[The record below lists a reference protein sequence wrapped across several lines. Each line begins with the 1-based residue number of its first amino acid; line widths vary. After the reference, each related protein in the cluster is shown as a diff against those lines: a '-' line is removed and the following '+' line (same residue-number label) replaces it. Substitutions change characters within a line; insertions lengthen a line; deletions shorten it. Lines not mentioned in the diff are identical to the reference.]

1 MKRSTVI
8 ALSGLVVGCGNDSP
22 VSPESPIDVPAPDP
36 VPQATAASL
45 LSERA
50 IEIDP
55 TDLSLLSDSGEM
67 SAGIYRYRTEHADAR
82 LPVVDDYLLGETDDG
97 EFYLRRVT
105 DVTVDGDIVS
115 TETVEAFWP
124 EVVNGGRYS
133 LSIPLDGSDPDVSV
147 STISGP
153 RASVVPVV
161 TLNNGFDVSFDL
173 CTPLGEILAVPRSL
187 EDFTL
192 CDVTSACLQA
202 SASPP
207 PPTPFPA
214 IGVSACGSLSRLE
227 PSLSLHLGGT
237 IDVVIEVDPGSI
249 IPPVAPSVTEVSLRG
264 APTIDAT
271 LGIGI
276 GLDGSLELTLVPI
289 GVLFKKSLGKFAEV
303 ELKLGPSISLSVEGS
318 ADVDLTVDVDGGV
331 NFVAGWRSGGL
342 FQFSNSLS
350 ATPSFQVNSRQLTM
364 KGMVGIGIGAEFK
377 ANEKN
382 DKKSFAKLEGGFE
395 TGIGAG
401 VQQVN
406 SRPSPCTY
414 LDSPIPGAD
423 DCEVDNWRRDR
434 DVIWEWSAAAF
445 FGYKFGPITGGVKVG
460 VPLGGGKIKDL
471 RDVFGRGDLI
481 VDISD
486 QHVKP
491 RPKTFVGYPYD
502 TCGGTGG
509 SIGTDPCPAD
519 ILLTRIIP
527 GRFGRLFGIPR
538 DSLDPIAEPIPLIAI
553 SQAPPLSQSVAT
565 GAGLFQ
571 QLPPPDDCVVD
582 RNRARTDCT
591 LPAGI
596 AHAVWIRGVA
606 ANCTVTDARV
616 GPKSSGFDGNDFF
629 KLVVLAP
636 DTQIHEALH
645 VDCGDTALEFGNLE
659 VHVTT
664 AGQNPDPDGYTLSVD
679 GALLGMLGPNDM
691 ALFGGLP
698 AEDKTVVL
706 ADVAPNC
713 TVQGGTSQMVTI
725 PTNNTAV
732 VTFAVDCVDPTALG
746 QVDIVT
752 NTTGQ
757 DIPPGYTVDVGGQQ
771 SSIPANGNLVVS
783 TPVGPTDVRLI
794 DVAPNCIVAA
804 PNPRTVH
811 VGTTLTATT
820 FDVSCKNAEAA
831 AKTSVSGMLSVV
843 GVTSPGTDQGNSANV
858 RHIVDEMLDVQL
870 DGGIIATGSV
880 TRSYNLNGGDGTM
893 SGTFSL
899 DASFNGQT
907 GLITGVLTG
916 TVEDGMAS
924 ASLSG
929 GGSGGL
935 AGLVF
940 KLDLSGPFDGPFSYT
955 GTVQNP
961 NKQGPPQK

>member
-8 ALSGLVVGCGNDSP
+8 ALSALAVACTNDSP
-22 VSPESPIDVPAPDP
+22 VSPEPPIQTPDP
-36 VPQATAASL
+36 VPQATPATL

-55 TDLSLLSDSGEM
+55 GDLSLLSDSDEM
-67 SAGIYRYRTEHADAR
+67 AAGIYRYRSVRADAR
-82 LPVVDDYLLGETDDG
+82 LPVVDDYLIGEADDG
-97 EFYLRRVT
+97 EIYLRRVT
-105 DVTVDGDIVS
+105 DVTVDGDVVS

-124 EVVNGGRYS
+124 EVVNGGRYTV
-133 LSIPLDGSDPDVSV
+133 SIPLDGSDPDVSLNV
-147 STISGP
+147 ISGP
-153 RASVVPVV
+153 RASVVPIASFD
-161 TLNNGFDVSFDL
+161 NGFDLSFDL
-173 CTPLGEILAVPRSL
+173 CKPIGDILPVPPATANTNICEIAQL
-187 EDFTL
+187 
-192 CDVTSACLQA
+192 
-202 SASPP
+202 
-207 PPTPFPA
+207 
-214 IGVSACGSLSRLE
+214 CGSVSVGAPPGPSIGADLCGAISRLE
-227 PSLSLHLGGT
+227 PSISLQVTGT
-237 IDVVIEVDPGSI
+237 VDLVIDVDAGSLF
-249 IPPVAPSVTEVSLRG
+249 PFRPPSVTEVSLSS

-271 LGIGI
+271 LGLGL
-276 GLDGSLELTLVPI
+276 GLDGSLEITFVPV
-289 GVLFKKSLGKFAEV
+289 GLLLKKSLGKFGKV
-303 ELKLGPSISLSVEGS
+303 EIVLGPTITLSAKAS
-318 ADVDLTVDVDGGV
+318 VDLDVAVDVDGGV
-331 NFVAGWRSGGL
+331 NFVAGWNGGGL
-342 FQFSNSLS
+342 FDFTSTLVAQ
-350 ATPSFQVNSRQLTM
+350 PSFQVTSRQLTL
-364 KGMVGIGIGAEFK
+364 KGMAGLALGATFS
-377 ANEKN
+377 ANEKE
-382 DKKSFAKLEGGFE
+382 DGKTSFAKLEGGFKA
-395 TGIGAG
+395 GIAAG

-434 DVIWEWSAAAF
+434 DVIWEWTAAAF
-445 FGYKFGPITGGVKVG
+445 FNYKFGSFKGGAQVG

-486 QHVKP
+486 QHVRP

-509 SIGTDPCPAD
+509 SVGTDPCPAD
-519 ILLTRIIP
+519 ILLSRKIP
-527 GRFGRLFGIPR
+527 GRFGQLFGIPR
-538 DSLDPIAEPIPLIAI
+538 DSLDPIAEPIPAIAI

-571 QLPPPDDCVVD
+571 QLPPPADCVVD
-582 RNRARTDCT
+582 RNRVRTDCT

-596 AHAVWIRGVA
+596 AHALWIRGVA

-616 GPKSSGFDGNDFF
+616 GPKSSAFDGNDFF
-629 KLVVLAP
+629 KVVVLEP

-645 VDCGDTALEFGNLE
+645 LDCGDTALEFGDLE

-664 AGQNPDPDGYTLSVD
+664 AGQNLDSNGYTLSVD
-679 GALLGMLGPNDM
+679 GSLLGMLGPNDM
-691 ALFGGLP
+691 AVFGGLP
-698 AEDKTVVL
+698 AEDKNVVL
-706 ADVAPNC
+706 GDVAPNC
-713 TVQGGTSQMVTI
+713 TVQGGTAQNVTI
-725 PTNNTAV
+725 PVNGTV
-732 VTFAVDCVDPTALG
+732 IVTFAVDCVDPTVLG

-752 NTTGQ
+752 NTTGE
-757 DIPPGYTVDVGGQQ
+757 DIPPGYTVDVAGQQ

-804 PNPRTVH
+804 PNPRTVN
-811 VGTTLTATT
+811 VSTTPTVTT

-831 AKTSVSGMLSVV
+831 AKTSVSGMFSVV
-843 GVTSPGTDQGNSANV
+843 GVASPGTDQGNSANV
-858 RHIVDEMLDVQL
+858 RHIVDEILDVQM
-870 DGGIIATGSV
+870 DGGIVATGAV
-880 TRSYNLNGGDGTM
+880 TRSYNLKDGDGTT

-907 GLITGVLTG
+907 GLITGILTG
-916 TVEDGMAS
+916 TVDDGMVS
-924 ASLSG
+924 LSLSG
-929 GGSGGL
+929 AGSGGL

-961 NKQGPPQK
+961 NKQGPPVP